1 MLNRFQDTVS
11 PTDINHWKT
20 QNINN
25 LLQDSYSP
33 FYRFFLDA
41 LTLDKHMYGMISPG
55 TKLASFFST
64 YYPVVSFS
72 EDFDKKNPH
81 ANIVDNRF
89 FGFPFSDL
97 FKQLRE
103 IPYSSID
110 Y

>member
-1 MLNRFQDTVS
+1 LLLALLLNRFQDAVS
-11 PTDINHWKT
+11 PTDINQWKT

-25 LLQDSYSP
+25 LLQDNYSP

-81 ANIVDNRF
+81 ANIVDNKF
-89 FGFPFSDL
+89 F
-97 FKQLRE
+97 
-103 IPYSSID
+103 
-110 Y
+110 